1 MSFGMRL
8 NQQPASHSKNIQ
20 PSNHPE
26 HPSSTHTRNAARTK
40 QQHHAAPA
48 THAAG
53 ACQRSAQ

>member
-1 MSFGMRL
+1 MRL

-26 HPSSTHTRNAARTK
+26 RPSSTRTGKAARTK